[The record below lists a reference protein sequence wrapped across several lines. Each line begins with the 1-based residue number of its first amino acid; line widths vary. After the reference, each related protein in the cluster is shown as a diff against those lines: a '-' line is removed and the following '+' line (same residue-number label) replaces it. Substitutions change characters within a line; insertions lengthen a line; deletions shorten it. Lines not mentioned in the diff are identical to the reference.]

1 MPSAAPRR
9 TPREEGP
16 GVPEENEEEPLN
28 SPVPQKMKRG
38 DGEAQGRPGG
48 ADETGRQEEA
58 HGAIPPASG
67 ACHLPRVPGRESPR
81 LRMER
86 NAPGRKMLPL

>member
-16 GVPEENEEEPLN
+16 GVPEEHAEEPRN

-38 DGEAQGRPGG
+38 DGDKQGRPGG
-48 ADETGRQEEA
+48 TDETGSLEEA
-58 HGAIPPASG
+58 HGAIPPAS
-67 ACHLPRVPGRESPR
+67 
-81 LRMER
+81 
-86 NAPGRKMLPL
+86 